1 MGLSWVLCIILF
13 VIVVLLCIKI
23 EFMRKSM
30 REISTEFNR
39 YLEQD
44 TNVLISVTS
53 SDRYVKKLA
62 MDINEHLLKLRKQ
75 RIQYVN
81 GDRELKEAV
90 TNISHDLR
98 TPLTAICGYLDLMEM
113 EEGNENIKRY
123 VSLIKE
129 RSEVLKKLTEELF
142 TYSIIASV
150 PELEYETVNINH
162 VLEEVIVSFYGE
174 MEEKNIDVTIDIPEE
189 IVNKRADKSA
199 LMRVFGNI
207 ISNAI
212 KYSDGDF
219 DVKMSTEGEIVFSNR
234 AKNLDSVEVGKLFD
248 RFYTVDS
255 SRKSTGLG
263 LAISKLLVERMGGKI
278 NAVYEDESLFIT
290 VNLK

>member
-13 VIVVLLCIKI
+13 IIVVLLCIKI
-23 EFMRKSM
+23 EIMRKSM
-30 REISTEFNR
+30 KEISAEVSR

-44 TNVLISVTS
+44 TNVLITVTTG
-53 SDRYVKKLA
+53 DRYVKKLA

-75 RIQYVN
+75 RIQYLN
-81 GDRELKEAV
+81 GDKELKEAV

-98 TPLTAICGYLDLMEM
+98 TPLTAICGYLDLLEM
-113 EEGNENIKRY
+113 EEGNENIQRY

-150 PELEYETVNINH
+150 PELEYETVNINN
-162 VLEEVIVSFYGE
+162 VLEEVMVSFYGE

-278 NAVYEDESLFIT
+278 NAVYENERLFIT
-290 VNLK
+290 VSL

>member
-1 MGLSWVLCIILF
+1 MGLSWILCIILF
-13 VIVVLLCIKI
+13 IIVILLCFKI
-23 EFMRKSM
+23 EIMRKSLK
-30 REISTEFNR
+30 EISTEVRR

-44 TNVLISVTS
+44 TNVLITVTS
-53 SDRYVKKLA
+53 GDRYVKQLA
-62 MDINEHLLKLRKQ
+62 MDINEQLVTLRKQ
-75 RIQYVN
+75 RIQYIN
-81 GDRELKEAV
+81 GDKELKEAV

-98 TPLTAICGYLDLMEM
+98 TPLTAICGYLDLLEM
-113 EEGNENIKRY
+113 EESNENVKRY
-123 VSLIKE
+123 VSMIKE

-142 TYSIIASV
+142 TYSIISSV
-150 PELEYETVNINH
+150 PELEYETVNINKI
-162 VLEEVIVSFYGE
+162 LEEVMVSFYGE
-174 MEEKNIDVTIDIPEE
+174 MEEKSIDVTINIPEE
-189 IVNKRADKSA
+189 IVSKRADKSA

-278 NAVYEDESLFIT
+278 NAVYENERLFIT
-290 VNLK
+290 VIL